1 MNGQEGLREFVAV
14 VEQGGFTAAARQLNV
29 STSFVS
35 RQVTRLEDRL
45 DVRLLQRKERK
56 LVDALRL

>member
-1 MNGQEGLREFVAV
+1 MSGQEGLREFVAV

-35 RQVTRLEDRL
+35 RQVTRLEGRL
-45 DVRLLQRKERK
+45 DVRLLQRTTRK
-56 LVDALRL
+56 VH